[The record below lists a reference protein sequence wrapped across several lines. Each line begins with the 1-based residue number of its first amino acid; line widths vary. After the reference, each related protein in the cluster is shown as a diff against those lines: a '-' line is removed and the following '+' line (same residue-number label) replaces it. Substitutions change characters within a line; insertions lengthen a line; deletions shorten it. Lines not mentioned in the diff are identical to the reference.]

1 MSLAPSALARLD
13 ALCSDAR
20 KRARAAG
27 RGLLVSVVEPMPAID
42 GLAALE
48 ALAGSA
54 AARPFGGA
62 TADRMYWTRPANGFS
77 LAAFGSA
84 AVLTAA
90 GATRFAT
97 IEGEWRTL
105 RDGALVDDPSAGAPG
120 AGPLLIGGFA
130 FDADPLPNDEWR
142 EFPSARMVIP
152 RIQLA
157 SDNGAHWLTT
167 NVMVASNGEP
177 DIGLGALIALR
188 DIVTAAAAPNGK
200 ARAPASSTGLTA
212 LAYADSR
219 APASW
224 RAAVAAAVD
233 RIRAGTLEKVVL
245 AREVRATAPRDFD
258 VTATLRQ
265 LRSANRSSFVFGCW
279 RPGSAFVGASP
290 ELLVRN
296 EGRDVSASSLAGSV
310 SRGRTDDEDGAL
322 AAGLLAS
329 AKDRIEHEIVR
340 RELRDGLA
348 EFCDDVVA
356 DDEPSL
362 LTLPQVH
369 HLHTD
374 VRGRLRAD
382 HSLLDVLGQLHP
394 TPAVGG
400 APRGAALE
408 FIRAEEQLQR
418 GWYAAPIGWLQR
430 ERGEFAV
437 ALRSALVTGN
447 EALLFAG
454 CGIVGDSD
462 PDDEFAESLLK
473 LRPMEMALS
482 QSVIAGSER
491 ASAAKQAPLSGSG
504 RSAR

>member
-1 MSLAPSALARLD
+1 MAPSALARLD

-27 RGLLVSVVEPMPAID
+27 RGLLVSVVEPVRAID

-48 ALAGSA
+48 ALAGA
-54 AARPFGGA
+54 AEGRALAGA
-62 TADRMYWTRPANGFS
+62 TADRMYWTRPADGFS
-77 LAAFGSA
+77 LAAFGSV

-97 IEGEWRTL
+97 I
-105 RDGALVDDPSAGAPG
+105 DGAWRALCDGAIVDDKSEGAAG

-130 FDADPLPNDEWR
+130 FDEEPLPNAGWR
-142 EFPSARMVIP
+142 DFPAARMVVP

-157 SDNGAHWLTT
+157 SADGAHWLTT
-167 NVMVASNGEP
+167 NVMVASSGEP
-177 DIGLGALIALR
+177 DVDLAALIALR
-188 DIVTAAAAPNGK
+188 DVVTGASAPNGK
-200 ARAPASSTGLTA
+200 APASSSATASTA
-212 LAYADSR
+212 LTYEDARTPAAWR
-219 APASW
+219 ASVV
-224 RAAVAAAVD
+224 AAVAE
-233 RIRAGTLEKVVL
+233 IRAGALEKVVL
-245 AREVRATAPRDFD
+245 AREVRATAPGDFD
-258 VTATLRQ
+258 IAATLRH

-279 RPGSAFVGASP
+279 RPGSAFIGASP

-296 EGRDVSASSLAGSV
+296 EVRDISASSLAGSV
-310 SRGRTDDEDGAL
+310 SRGRTADEDAVL
-322 AAGLLAS
+322 AARLLGS
-329 AKDRIEHEIVR
+329 AKDRIEHDIVR
-340 RELRDGLA
+340 RELREGMA

-369 HLHTD
+369 HLNTD
-374 VRGRLRAD
+374 VRGRLRPD
-382 HSLLDVLGQLHP
+382 HSLLELLGRLHP

-400 APRGAALE
+400 APRAAALE
-408 FIRAEEQLQR
+408 FIREHEQLQR
-418 GWYAAPIGWLQR
+418 GWYAGPIGWLQR

-437 ALRSALVTGN
+437 ALRSALVTAN

-462 PDDEFAESLLK
+462 PDEEFAESLLK

-482 QSVIAGSER
+482 QSVIAENER
-491 ASAAKQAPLSGSG
+491 ATVKPAPMSSSGP
-504 RSAR
+504 SAR

>member
-27 RGLLVSVVEPMPAID
+27 RGLLVSVVAPVRAID
-42 GLAALE
+42 GLVALE
-48 ALAGSA
+48 ALARSSEGRA
-54 AARPFGGA
+54 VAGV
-62 TADRMYWTRPANGFS
+62 TADRMYWTRPADGFS
-77 LAAFGSA
+77 LAAFGSV

-97 IEGEWRTL
+97 IDDEWRAL
-105 RDGALVDDPSAGAPG
+105 RDGAIVDDLSAGAAG

-130 FDADPLPNDEWR
+130 FDAAPSPDALWR
-142 EFPSARMVIP
+142 DFPAARMLVP

-157 SDNGAHWLTT
+157 SADGAHWLTT
-167 NVMVASNGEP
+167 NVMVASSGEA
-177 DIGLGALIALR
+177 DADLAALIALC
-188 DIVTAAAAPNGK
+188 DIVAGASAPNGK
-200 ARAPASSTGLTA
+200 APASSSSTASTA
-212 LAYADSR
+212 LTYEDSR
-219 APASW
+219 TPAAW
-224 RAAVAAAVD
+224 RASVATAVAE
-233 RIRAGTLEKVVL
+233 IRAGALEKVVL

-258 VTATLRQ
+258 ITATLRH

-310 SRGRTDDEDGAL
+310 SRGRTDDEDAAL

-356 DDEPSL
+356 DEEPSL

-374 VRGRLRAD
+374 VRGQLRPE
-382 HSLLDVLGQLHP
+382 HSLLEVVGRLHP

-400 APRGAALE
+400 APREAALE

-437 ALRSALVTGN
+437 ALRSALVTGR

-462 PDDEFAESLLK
+462 PDEEFAESLLK

-482 QSVIAGSER
+482 QSVITASER
-491 ASAAKQAPLSGSG
+491 ATAAKQAPLSSTGPT
-504 RSAR
+504 AR

>member
-48 ALAGSA
+48 ALARSPEGRA
-54 AARPFGGA
+54 LAGA
-62 TADRMYWTRPANGFS
+62 TADRMYWSRPADGFS
-77 LAAFGSA
+77 LAAFGSV
-84 AVLTAA
+84 AVVTAT
-90 GATRFAT
+90 GATRFAS
-97 IEGEWRTL
+97 IDVDWRAL
-105 RDGALVDDPSAGAPG
+105 RDGALVDDPSGGSAG

-130 FDADPLPNDEWR
+130 FDADPLPDAQWR
-142 EFPSARMVIP
+142 DFPAARMVVP

-157 SDNGAHWLTT
+157 SGDGAHWLTT
-167 NVMVASNGEP
+167 NVMVASSGEP
-177 DIGLGALIALR
+177 DVDLAALIALC
-188 DIVTAAAAPNGK
+188 DVVTGATAPNGK
-200 ARAPASSTGLTA
+200 ARPSSSSSASTP
-212 LAYADSR
+212 LAYEDSR

-224 RAAVAAAVD
+224 GASVVAAVAA
-233 RIRAGTLEKVVL
+233 IRAGALEKVVL

-258 VTATLRQ
+258 IAATLRH

-374 VRGRLRAD
+374 VRGRLRPD

-482 QSVIAGSER
+482 QSVTDGSER
-491 ASAAKQAPLSGSG
+491 ATASTSATLSTGAQ
-504 RSAR
+504 RAR